1 MFGFPMLERYSDW
14 KVDFPMSPK
23 PSLKTGVGHGHSRR
37 GDRERPAKDKIK
49 KLRKHTK
56 MAKASKRRNRK

>member
-1 MFGFPMLERYSDW
+1 MDYEAYRDVLRAFDIPIIRPNLR
-14 KVDFPMSPK
+14 
-23 PSLKTGVGHGHSRR
+23 TGEGHGHCR
-37 GDRERPAKDKIK
+37 DFYRERPAKDKLK